1 MRLLLDTNGYKDF
14 CLGERK
20 AVDLIQLAD
29 EIHLP
34 FVTLAELRAG
44 FACGTVARRNEAV
57 LVRFL
62 NSPRVRV
69 AYANEETTHHYAR
82 LFFQLRKQGTPIPT
96 NDIWI
101 AALAMQH
108 NLPLFTRDRLFD
120 HLPQLA
126 RTDH

>member
-1 MRLLLDTNGYKDF
+1 MRLLLDTNAYKAF
-14 CLGERK
+14 CTGDRTAL
-20 AVDLIQLAD
+20 DLIQLAD

-44 FACGTVARRNEAV
+44 FACGTLARRNEAA
-57 LVRFL
+57 LVKFL

-69 AYANEETTHHYAR
+69 AYPDEDTTHYYAR
-82 LFFQLRKQGTPIPT
+82 LFFQLRTQGTPIPT

-101 AALAMQH
+101 AALAVQH
-108 NLPLFTRDRLFD
+108 NLPLFTRDRHFD

-126 RTDH
+126 RTP

>member
-1 MRLLLDTNGYKDF
+1 MRLLLDRNGYRDF
-14 CLGERK
+14 CMGERR
-20 AVDLIQLAD
+20 AVDLLQRAD

-34 FVTLAELRAG
+34 FVTLAALRSG

-69 AYANEETTHHYAR
+69 ALATEETTHHYAR

-101 AALAMQH
+101 AALAVQH
-108 NLPLFTRDRLFD
+108 NLPLFTSDKHFD

-126 RTDH
+126 RMP